1 MTRSSLGSALVTGA
15 SSGIGAVYADRL
27 AKRGYD
33 LILVARNGEKLKS
46 LAARLTAE
54 THRSVKVM
62 PADLGDKVALAKI
75 EAVLRDDPSISMLVN
90 NAGTASI
97 APLLN
102 SDVDQM
108 EAMIALNVTA
118 LTRLTYAAAPAF
130 VARGAG
136 TIINIG
142 SVVGVVPER
151 LNGVY
156 GATKAFVLALSQ
168 SLQHELADKGV
179 RIQAVLP
186 AATATDIWEKSGLH
200 HSKLPAGTV
209 MSTEDMVDAALT
221 GLDQGEVVTIPPLQD
236 GDDWTRFD
244 AARLALAPKLTNAA
258 PAPRYRAARASS
270 KHRVRRN
277 LTKHEDQAMTSRSVV
292 IAEPVR
298 TAIGAFGGTL
308 KDVPA
313 PDLGAVAIRAAVE
326 RAGLKPEEI
335 ETAAMGNVIQ
345 AGTKMNP
352 ARQAA
357 VQAGLP
363 VTVPALTVNRV
374 CGSGAQA
381 IVSAAQEI
389 LLGNAN
395 AAVAGGMESMD
406 QAPYLVQRGRWGY
419 RLGDGQLYDSVLRD
433 GLNDAFSGEH
443 SGWHTEDLVEKYQVT
458 REAQDQ
464 WALRSQQRFARAQ
477 SAGHFKSQIAAVQ
490 VPGKKGPTPF
500 DQDEANRPDTT
511 IEALARLKPAFRPD
525 GAITAGNAPGLN
537 DAAAAMVLADE
548 AWAEKR
554 GLKPAARL
562 VAYGIAAVEPG
573 MFGLGPVPAVKQA
586 LQRAGWE
593 IESIER
599 AEINEAFAAI
609 AIVVAREL
617 GFSDEIVNVEGGAV
631 AHGHPI
637 GATGAVLTTKL
648 IHSMRRDGL
657 KRGLVTLCIGGGQG
671 IALAIE
677 TLH

>member
-1 MTRSSLGSALVTGA
+1 
-15 SSGIGAVYADRL
+15 
-27 AKRGYD
+27 
-33 LILVARNGEKLKS
+33 
-46 LAARLTAE
+46 
-54 THRSVKVM
+54 
-62 PADLGDKVALAKI
+62 
-75 EAVLRDDPSISMLVN
+75 
-90 NAGTASI
+90 
-97 APLLN
+97 
-102 SDVDQM
+102 
-108 EAMIALNVTA
+108 
-118 LTRLTYAAAPAF
+118 
-130 VARGAG
+130 
-136 TIINIG
+136 
-142 SVVGVVPER
+142 
-151 LNGVY
+151 
-156 GATKAFVLALSQ
+156 
-168 SLQHELADKGV
+168 
-179 RIQAVLP
+179 
-186 AATATDIWEKSGLH
+186 
-200 HSKLPAGTV
+200 
-209 MSTEDMVDAALT
+209 
-221 GLDQGEVVTIPPLQD
+221 
-236 GDDWTRFD
+236 
-244 AARLALAPKLTNAA
+244 
-258 PAPRYRAARASS
+258 
-270 KHRVRRN
+270 
-277 LTKHEDQAMTSRSVV
+277 
-292 IAEPVR
+292 
-298 TAIGAFGGTL
+298 
-308 KDVPA
+308 
-313 PDLGAVAIRAAVE
+313 
-326 RAGLKPEEI
+326 
-335 ETAAMGNVIQ
+335 
-345 AGTKMNP
+345 
-352 ARQAA
+352 
-357 VQAGLP
+357 
-363 VTVPALTVNRV
+363 
-374 CGSGAQA
+374 
-381 IVSAAQEI
+381 VSAAQEI

-477 SAGHFKSQIAAVQ
+477 AAGHFKAQIVAVQ

-554 GLKPAARL
+554 GLEPAARL
-562 VAYGIAAVEPG
+562 VAYGVAAVEPG

-593 IESIER
+593 IGSIER

-617 GFSDEIVNVEGGAV
+617 GLSDEIVNVDGGAV